1 MTHQLTLQHI
11 FTDVTNALKDV
22 EITMKVGLHFE
33 KRKFQPEDITGYS
46 RIRPLVTIRH
56 IFCFIAYGYG
66 YPLTEIGRFLGRDHT
81 TIIHA
86 LHCVEAHIKTGDSIF
101 STYVDLLRHNAPN
114 LVTSLYEPRK
124 RYSGDGCIISRF
136 EIVKCV

>member
-1 MTHQLTLQHI
+1 MRQITLNDI

-22 EITMKVGLHFE
+22 DITTKVGLHYE
-33 KRKFQPEDITGYS
+33 KRKFTPSDITGYS

-66 YPLTEIGRFLGRDHT
+66 YTLTDIGRFLGRDHT

-86 LHCVEAHIKTGDSIF
+86 LHCTEAHMKTQDALFGTF
-101 STYVDLLRHNAPN
+101 VDILRNNAPN
-114 LVTSLYEPRK
+114 LVTALYEPKK
-124 RYSGDGCIISRF
+124 RYSGQNCIPTRF
-136 EIVKCV
+136 SLVKY

>member
-1 MTHQLTLQHI
+1 MTTKLTLQHI

-22 EITMKVGLHFE
+22 DITTKVGMHYE

-101 STYVDLLRHNAPN
+101 STYVDILRDNAPN
-114 LVTSLYEPRK
+114 LVTALYEPKK
-124 RYSGDGCIISRF
+124 RYS
-136 EIVKCV
+136 